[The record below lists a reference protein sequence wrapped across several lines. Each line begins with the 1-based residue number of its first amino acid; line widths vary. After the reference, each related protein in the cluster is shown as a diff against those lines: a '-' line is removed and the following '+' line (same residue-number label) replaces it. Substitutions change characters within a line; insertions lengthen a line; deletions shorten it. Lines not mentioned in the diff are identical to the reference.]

1 MAASA
6 VEICNKA
13 LLQLGEEPITLLT
26 DNNKRAEKC
35 NLIYDDIRDSL
46 VSMHPWKFALRRV
59 QRELNTN
66 TRFTL
71 LRTDGGWTAS
81 ASGTDEYYLPPSNP
95 LSFKESPDDVF
106 EDDTAMTAG
115 TIGALNVGEWVFGN
129 NDSLAFPTI
138 YVRLADGTDPDTKFA
153 ANNDFLEATYDD
165 PAFQWD
171 FAHPQPADS
180 LRIWEIIDRSQ
191 TLIPPPWDLEGEI
204 ILTNERQTNLR
215 YTPQFADTTKFDIL
229 FERTFVFAI
238 AADLSIILPNKRTLK
253 GDMIAQFDD
262 AISKARKYNA
272 IESNIRF
279 EKALQSQRPSSPWQ
293 TRGRGAGRLSF
304 VVGGSRE
311 VL

>member
-13 LLQLGEEPITLLT
+13 LLQLGEESITLLT

-46 VSMHPWKFALRRV
+46 MSMHPWKFALRRV
-59 QRELNTN
+59 QRALNTN
-66 TRFTL
+66 SRFTL

-115 TIGALNVGEWVFGN
+115 TLGTLAVGEWAFGN

-138 YVRLADGTDPDTKFA
+138 YVRLSDGTDPDTKFA
-153 ANNDFLEATYDD
+153 SDEDYLEATYDD
-165 PAFQWD
+165 PAFQWETA
-171 FAHPQPADS
+171 FPQPADS
-180 LRIWEIIDRSQ
+180 LRIWEIIDRSL
-191 TLIPPPWDLEGEI
+191 TLIPPKWDLEGERV
-204 ILTNERQTNLR
+204 LTNENQTNMR
-215 YTPQFADTTKFDIL
+215 YTPQFTDTTKFDIL
-229 FERTFVFAI
+229 FENAFVFDI
-238 AADLSIILPNKRTLK
+238 AGSLSIILPNKRTFK
-253 GDMIAQFDD
+253 GDMLTQFDR
-262 AISKARKYNA
+262 AISQAKKYNA
-272 IESNIRF
+272 IEANMRF

-293 TRGRGAGRLSF
+293 SRGHGAGRLSF
-304 VVGGSRE
+304 TDGGSRE
-311 VL
+311 VR